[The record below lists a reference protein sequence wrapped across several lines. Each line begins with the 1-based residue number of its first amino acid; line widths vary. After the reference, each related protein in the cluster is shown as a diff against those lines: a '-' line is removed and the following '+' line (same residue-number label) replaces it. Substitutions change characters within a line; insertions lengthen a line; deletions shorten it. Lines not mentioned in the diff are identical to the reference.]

1 MILKEFRKYLWD
13 SNVDNMDMQTYK
25 YLIISRVLEH
35 GSLVD
40 VQKILSLYSSKD
52 IIKTIEDSSEISKKT
67 AYFWKY
73 YYNIQTPIKCLT
85 PQLRKKQEN
94 LWPY

>member
-1 MILKEFRKYLWD
+1 MIPKELKRYLWD
-13 SNVDNMDMQTYK
+13 NKVEDMDMQTYK

-35 GSLVD
+35 GNLTD
-40 VQKILSLYSSKD
+40 VKKIISLYSSED
-52 IIKTIEDSSEISKKT
+52 IIKTIEVSTEISRRT

-85 PQLRKKQEN
+85 RQSTKKQER
-94 LWPY
+94 LWIY

>member
-13 SNVDNMDMQTYK
+13 SNVDTMDMQTYK
-25 YLIISRVLEH
+25 SLVIARVLEH
-35 GSLVD
+35 GNLLD
-40 VQKILSLYSSKD
+40 VKKILSLYSRED
-52 IIKTIEDSSEISKKT
+52 IIKTIESSTEISRRT
-67 AYFWKY
+67 GYFWKY
-73 YYNIQTPIKCLT
+73 YYNIQNPIKCLT